1 MGMLFGKTALI
12 TGAANGIGL
21 ATVQRFVSEG
31 AVVIAVDRTLSA
43 DRTEDERIHWV
54 QADVTDAA
62 AMAEAASLTEHLDI
76 CIANAGVSK
85 IEDFIAGSRA
95 SWMQIIEVNILGVMV
110 TLQAA
115 SRLMVERAS
124 GGRLL
129 ATASIAGL
137 RGEADTPSTAYAASK
152 GAVMALTRALAV
164 ELAPDGITVNA
175 VAPGQVD
182 TELNLADVQIL
193 GQRAGRT
200 AIELRD
206 EHLRSAVPL
215 GRMGSSSEVA
225 ALFAFLASDE
235 AQFITGT
242 TIRIDGGELR
252 I

>member
-1 MGMLFGKTALI
+1 MGTLVGKTALI
-12 TGAANGIGL
+12 TGAASGIGL
-21 ATVQRFVSEG
+21 ATVQRFLSEG
-31 AVVIAVDRTLSA
+31 AIVIAVDRTMPA
-43 DRTEDERIHWV
+43 DRPYNERVHWV
-54 QADVTDAA
+54 RADVTDTT
-62 AMAEAASLTEHLDI
+62 AMAEAASLTERLDI

-95 SWMQIIEVNILGVMV
+95 SWMQILEVNILGVMV

-115 SRLMVERAS
+115 SRVMIERAS
-124 GGRLL
+124 GGCLL

-182 TELNLADVQIL
+182 TELNLADVQVL
-193 GQRAGRT
+193 SRRAGRT
-200 AIELRD
+200 ADELRD

-215 GRMGSSSEVA
+215 GRMGNPSEVA
-225 ALFAFLASDE
+225 ALFAFLASDD
-235 AQFITGT
+235 AAFITGT